1 MGLSGCMNAVAAPLG
16 GLVGVKAERDELLLL
31 LLMII
36 LPLDELFMFKFIKL
50 DDDDDALLDCP

>member
-1 MGLSGCMNAVAAPLG
+1 MNAVAAPLG
-16 GLVGVKAERDELLLL
+16 GLVGVKADRDELLLL

-50 DDDDDALLDCP
+50 DDDEDALLDCP